1 MKDQADEIN
10 TKILEYYITV
20 HVEDKKNLITIQHQI
35 IQIFI
40 LYSTLECSAN
50 SVSIYCC
57 ITNNLFFNNFKR
69 GLKIIKKK
77 KNL

>member
-50 SVSIYCC
+50 SVSN
-57 ITNNLFFNNFKR
+57 TAV
-69 GLKIIKKK
+69 
-77 KNL
+77 